1 MGTYTNTLKLY
12 KPVDVEVVD
21 VEQHLNYNWDICDKQ
36 FKRLL
41 EYEYVNAP
49 NPDVTEALNASR
61 YYKPY
66 SNSLI
71 AWLPSAGGFWQD
83 PMTFVSDWVDA
94 RFLLTED
101 WNSFPDFRICY
112 RVITKVGGTT
122 STVEWAGAFQSVTQ
136 GPMGFGASQTVIPP
150 DQIPVGV
157 RPNAAHYFTANA
169 GNTAANYA
177 FARLQFN
184 TNGELLFYGYGNTP
198 SAGASIE
205 NRVELTDVS
214 YCVEVTGT

>member
-12 KPVDVEVVD
+12 KPADVEVVD

-83 PMTFVSDWVDA
+83 PMTFVSDWINA
-94 RFLLTED
+94 RPLLTAD
-101 WNSFPDFRICY
+101 FFSHPDFPLVY

-122 STVEWAGAFQSVTQ
+122 STVEWMGAFQTVTGEAMDLNASVN
-136 GPMGFGASQTVIPP
+136 AISP

-157 RPNAAHYFTANA
+157 RPNAAHYFLVNA
-169 GNTAANYA
+169 GNTAANYSH
-177 FARLQFN
+177 ARLQFN
-184 TNGELLFYGYGNTP
+184 TNGELLFYRYGNTP
-198 SAGASIE
+198 SAGASPE
-205 NRVELTDVS
+205 NRIELTDVS